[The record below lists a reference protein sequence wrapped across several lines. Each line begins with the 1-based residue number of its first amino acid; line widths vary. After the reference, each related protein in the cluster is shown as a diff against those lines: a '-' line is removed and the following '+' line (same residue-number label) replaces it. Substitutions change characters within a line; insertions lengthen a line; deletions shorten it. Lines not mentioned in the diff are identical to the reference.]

1 MIYSVEDNEGI
12 RNLVTYTL
20 TMTGYPATGFP
31 DAAAFWDGM
40 ARETPKLIIL
50 DIMLP
55 GEDGVSILRRLR
67 ADAKTVGIPV
77 IMLSAK
83 SAEYDKVESL
93 EIGADDYVTK
103 PFGMMELIARVKAVL
118 RRCEP
123 KAGSPELI
131 LGGVRLNRETHVA
144 FAGEDALPLTFR
156 EFELLAFLME
166 NAGRAF
172 DRDTILDAVW
182 GEDYFGGARTVDMHV
197 QTLRK
202 KLGAYADQIQTVH
215 GLGYRMGGGDHAQ

>member
-1 MIYSVEDNEGI
+1 MIYFVEDNESI
-12 RNLVTYTL
+12 RNLVVYTL
-20 TMTGYPATGFP
+20 SMTGFP
-31 DAAAFWDGM
+31 AAGFSCAKDFWAQM
-40 ARETPKLIIL
+40 QKEFPKLILL

-55 GEDGVSILRRLR
+55 GEDGVSILRELR
-67 ADAKTVGIPV
+67 QNPKTVGIPV

-103 PFGMMELIARVKAVL
+103 PFGMMELIARIRAVL

-123 KAGSPELI
+123 KEGVSEI
-131 LGGVRLNRETHVA
+131 RIGGIRLNRDTHTA
-144 FAGEDALPLTFR
+144 TAGGEPLPLTFR
-156 EFELLAFLME
+156 EFALLAFLME

-172 DRDTILDAVW
+172 DRDQLLDAVW
-182 GEDYFGGARTVDMHV
+182 GADYFGGARTVDMHI

-202 KLGAYADQIQTVH
+202 KLGRCAEQIQTVH
-215 GLGYRMGGGDHAQ
+215 GLGYKMGGDHAQ